1 MFYPK
6 LRRNTRSRR
15 VNQTFLG
22 YDRSP
27 RPKAGALVEMENLTA
42 EHFPTLSPRAPR
54 GMVATLTS
62 PQGMMGKETLVWVDG
77 NSLFIGGLEVS
88 GPALSTL
95 EDMCPKTLVSMG
107 AYILIFPDKVYVNTA
122 DLSDWGYLE
131 NIRAVTCNA
140 DSGVRYSLCQS
151 DGTAYASVLTAATAP
166 EAPESGSHWLDTALS
181 PPVLKVYSADSGMWS
196 EVSAVC
202 VKLEGAN
209 LGAGFAVYDGVTLS
223 GCGEKRLNGSA
234 ILQAVGTDYVVVS
247 GVISGPF
254 TQTAGTVT
262 IARTVPDMD
271 FLTQCGNRLWGC
283 KYGLV
288 DGEAV
293 NEIYACALGDF
304 KNWQKFQGL
313 STDSYVATRGSDG
326 PWTGAATH
334 LGCPVF
340 FKENVLEK
348 VYPSSSGAHEIVTTA
363 CRGVRAGSHR
373 SLAIVGEVLYYHSA
387 TDICAYD
394 GALPVSVSQDLGQER
409 YSGAVAGSMGSK
421 YYISMADSNGIYQ
434 LFVYD
439 TARNLWHRE
448 DNLEIRHF
456 ATIGHQL
463 YGLDASGRI
472 LSMDGSQG
480 ESEGKVSWSAESGPI
495 GLERMDQQMTSRLAI
510 RLKPEAGSDVDVYI
524 RYDGEGEWIH
534 GANLRGDGLGSRVI
548 PLLPRRCEYYN
559 LRLRGRGPCLVYGVS
574 AVQEEGSD
582 VQWPCN

>member
-6 LRRNTRSRR
+6 LRQYSRSRR

-27 RPKAGALVEMENLTA
+27 RPKEGALVEMENLTG
-42 EHFPTLSPRAPR
+42 EQFPTLSPRAPR
-54 GMVATLTS
+54 GIVTTLAS
-62 PQGMMGKETLVWVDG
+62 PQGLMGKEALVWVDG
-77 NSLFIGGLEVS
+77 SSLYINGLAVS

-95 EDMCPKTLVSMG
+95 EAMCPKTLISMG

-131 NIRAVTCNA
+131 NTRSVVCDA
-140 DSGVRYSLCQS
+140 DAGVRYSLCQS
-151 DGTAYASVLTAATAP
+151 DGSAYGSVLAAADAP
-166 EAPESGSHWLDTALS
+166 EEPESGSYWLDTAQV
-181 PPVLKVYSADSGMWS
+181 PAILKVYSADSGLWT

-202 VKLEGAN
+202 VRLEGAN
-209 LGAGFAVYDGVTLS
+209 LGAGFDQYDGVTLS

-234 ILQAVGTDYVVVS
+234 ILQAVGTDYVVIS
-247 GVISGPF
+247 GVISGAF

-262 IARTVPDMD
+262 IARLVPDMD

-288 DGEAV
+288 DGTAV

-304 KNWQKFQGL
+304 KNWNKFQGL

-326 PWTGAATH
+326 PWTGAVTH
-334 LGCPVF
+334 LGHPVF
-340 FKENVLEK
+340 FKENGLEK

-363 CRGVRAGSHR
+363 CRGVLSGCHK
-373 SLAIVGEVLYYHSA
+373 SLAIVGEVLYYRSA

-394 GALPVSVSQDLGQER
+394 GALPVSVSQALGQER
-409 YSGAVAGSMGSK
+409 YSGAVAGSVGSK
-421 YYISMADSNGIYQ
+421 YYISMADDSGAYH

-439 TARNLWHRE
+439 TARQLWHRE
-448 DNLEIRHF
+448 DGLQIRDF
-456 ATIGHQL
+456 ATVGPQL
-463 YGLDASGRI
+463 YGLDSAGRL
-472 LSMDGSQG
+472 LSMDGSRGQK
-480 ESEGKVSWSAESGPI
+480 EGRVAWYAQTGPM
-495 GLERMDQQMTSRLAI
+495 GLDRTDQQLISRLSL
-510 RLKPEAGSDVDVYI
+510 RLKPEAGSDVDVFI

-548 PLLPRRCEYYN
+548 PLLPRRCEFFA
-559 LRLRGRGPCLVYGVS
+559 LRLQGRGPCLVYGVS